1 MWCNS
6 FPIAK
11 GNRQSPIDI
20 QTKTCEV
27 DNQLCSKP
35 FQVNYSTE
43 KNAEVSNTGSSVKV
57 QINEV
62 SGRCSIL
69 HPIKN
74 TCKSDDSGKS
84 NYGLLYKLLS
94 SMEGFCFWQS
104 WGEGPWRAPGA
115 WNSSTSTGAPV
126 TTTALSTPLTEEPT
140 PPRWV
145 QVKGHPGDCCFG
157 QSNKNRVLK
166 NYFYLFFPIATF
178 GSLEFQQILQ
188 LRRGRGQTRRL
199 GRYWLHGQC
208 KNTANRTLTWNLSTV
223 TTSTLLLY
231 HQEVYRL

>member
-1 MWCNS
+1 MWCDS

-62 SGRCSIL
+62 SGRCPIL

-94 SMEGFCFWQS
+94 SMKGFVSDRAEG
-104 WGEGPWRAPGA
+104 RAPG
-115 WNSSTSTGAPV
+115 GHLAPGTV
-126 TTTALSTPLTEEPT
+126 PPPL
-140 PPRWV
+140 
-145 QVKGHPGDCCFG
+145 G
-157 QSNKNRVLK
+157 
-166 NYFYLFFPIATF
+166 
-178 GSLEFQQILQ
+178 LQ
-188 LRRGRGQTRRL
+188 
-199 GRYWLHGQC
+199 
-208 KNTANRTLTWNLSTV
+208 
-223 TTSTLLLY
+223 
-231 HQEVYRL
+231 